1 VSQAIPISQAVG
13 RTIRCPDPGC
23 GRPSSVR
30 HAVSR
35 VRPEALRS
43 EAIRTAYLWYRVD
56 CPSTGAKLFRDET
69 MVELID
75 EPQPEGAA

>member
-1 VSQAIPISQAVG
+1 MSDTIPISQAVG

-23 GRPSSVR
+23 GRPSSVQ
-30 HAVSR
+30 HAASR

-43 EAIRTAYLWYRVD
+43 EAIRTAHMWYVVV
-56 CPSTGAKLFRDET
+56 CPFMGRKLYKGDT
-69 MVELID
+69 PVELAE